1 MRCPM
6 ADRQIALFF
15 ADFRALCPCTF
26 STPFSFL
33 FLSKLGI
40 SAAVYSVI
48 SDYCSMDSQYPILTG
63 SQTDD
68 RRYLQLKGSPWS
80 QSEEGEDLEDAISGE
95 NLTFSLIACLA
106 KSQYKLQISI
116 NMDSKTRV
124 FFFIKDKE
132 TKEIRLPSVG
142 VGLGDKNSLYVHPTT
157 ITRTQTSFFRS
168 R

>member
-1 MRCPM
+1 
-6 ADRQIALFF
+6 
-15 ADFRALCPCTF
+15 
-26 STPFSFL
+26 
-33 FLSKLGI
+33 
-40 SAAVYSVI
+40 
-48 SDYCSMDSQYPILTG
+48 MDSQYPVLSG
-63 SQTDD
+63 SMTDD

-80 QSEEGEDLEDAISGE
+80 QSEEGEDLEDAICAE
-95 NLTFSLIACLA
+95 NLTLSLIACLA

-168 R
+168 RWVVIFLRFFFWNLLFISCRLTC